1 MATINLQKT
10 ESWLT
15 AKDGRRYLFLG
26 EESISSL
33 AKRRIT
39 RQTATPQTEVWGTLG
54 AWNKG
59 GLKNFSGKIQCS
71 TRGNRES
78 NADESGEQ
86 TVHFVNE
93 VRTSRDPY
101 LNDEDCN
108 RVVERFIDLSKVKFP
123 DYQKTFSLEN
133 QPSLRLTV
141 FVQPGEGALVY
152 LERGRDGDETAQM
165 ILPESTGPDN
175 SCSTRDR
182 LTYRIPLWPDG
193 GIEKATQKKGVKDI
207 SLTAKNN
214 SSRYEKDVI
223 IKVLTF
229 ERGNSTSHDVVRRA
243 LGALGRDK
251 YGLLSWNV
259 ASGKFQTVTAADV
272 HHDKKTL
279 LMLHGTFSSTNGSFG
294 AITRKGRESW
304 MQAIAMSHQRYQQVL
319 AFNHETV
326 LDSLAVN
333 EDELNSFLGSKLSKP
348 VDIITHSRGGLLGKH
363 LAIQG
368 KNVQVDRAAL
378 CACANGVGYFNIL
391 NNISW
396 LLTILARAG
405 KYSTIG
411 SLAIVLAQHSVKFV
425 ASLDGLKPM
434 MPGNPELDKV
444 LKAIPPKRNKTL
456 FLPIVGDWDDSLVK
470 DSRWYKRWS
479 AKGIDKLLSTILDDK
494 KHDWVV
500 SSTNQAIV
508 PPGSAVKG
516 FNKEP
521 FIESLHTRYFKK
533 KKVPVRIKGFLLNG
547 K

>member
-1 MATINLQKT
+1 MAAQF
-10 ESWLT
+10 
-15 AKDGRRYLFLG
+15 DV
-26 EESISSL
+26 
-33 AKRRIT
+33 
-39 RQTATPQTEVWGTLG
+39 QLG
-54 AWNKG
+54 ATVNRMPMKVENKPYI
-59 GLKNFSGKIQCS
+59 F
-71 TRGNRES
+71 
-78 NADESGEQ
+78 
-86 TVHFVNE
+86 NE
-93 VRTSRDPY
+93 VRTSRESY
-101 LNDEDCN
+101 LNEEDCN

-152 LERGRDGDETAQM
+152 LERGRNGDEAAQM

-193 GIEKATQKKGVKDI
+193 GIEKATPKKDGKDI
-207 SLTAKNN
+207 SLTGKNN
-214 SSRYEKDVI
+214 SSRYEKDVV

-251 YGLLSWNV
+251 YALLSWDV
-259 ASGKFQTVTAADV
+259 ASGKFQTVAAADV

-479 AKGIDKLLSTILDDK
+479 AKGIDKLLSTILADK
-494 KHDWVV
+494 EHDWVV

-508 PPGSAVKG
+508 PPGSTVKG
-516 FNKEP
+516 FSKRP
-521 FIESLHTRYFKK
+521 FVESLHTRYFNKE
-533 KKVPVRIKGFLLNG
+533 KVPERIRGFLLNG